1 MFREVVKR
9 AVVTFAAVFIVSV
22 GAMSFAGCSLFV
34 NQRTV
39 ASLCADI
46 TEQNA
51 GVTCVKAGYA
61 AVRDAAIVVQ
71 RRYAEQRIDLST
83 ARSVLA
89 SLEKANDAVS
99 FAELAVLAG
108 DLSDVEG
115 RMNSVIEML
124 DLLEGRLQ

>member
-1 MFREVVKR
+1 MLREVVKR
-9 AVVTFAAVFIVSV
+9 AIVSFAAVFIVSL
-22 GAMSFAGCSLFV
+22 GALSFAGCSVFAT
-34 NQRTV
+34 QQTV
-39 ASLCADI
+39 AALCANI

-108 DLSDVEG
+108 EFGTAEG
-115 RMNSVIEML
+115 QMDTAINVLTQI
-124 DLLEGRLQ
+124 EGRLQ

>member
-1 MFREVVKR
+1 MLQEVVKR
-9 AVVTFAAVFIVSV
+9 AIVTFAAVFIVSLGV
-22 GAMSFAGCSLFV
+22 LSFAGCSLFA

-39 ASLCADI
+39 ASLCAGI
-46 TEQNA
+46 AEQNA

-89 SLEKANDAVS
+89 SLETANDAVS

-108 DLSDVEG
+108 EFGTAEG
-115 RMNSVIEML
+115 QMDTAIKVLTQI
-124 DLLEGRLQ
+124 EGRLQ